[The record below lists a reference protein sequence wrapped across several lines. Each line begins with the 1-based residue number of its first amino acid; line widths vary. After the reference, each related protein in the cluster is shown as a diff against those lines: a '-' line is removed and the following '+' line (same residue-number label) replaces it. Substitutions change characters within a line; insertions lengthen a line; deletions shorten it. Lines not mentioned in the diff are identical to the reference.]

1 MIVRFFSTFLFT
13 LTMSTDDEVAHATQQ
28 SAMHVEMKR
37 QLRGVQAELRKNPE
51 IRKLYDDL
59 EMMQRT
65 GKLTQDRVMRASSKP
80 GGLAQLEELT
90 ELGYTQAKLKQ
101 LEVTARGI
109 AIVYA
114 RDQQQAQDEMAGMMK
129 Q

>member
-1 MIVRFFSTFLFT
+1 MILRFFSTFLFT

-37 QLRGVQAELRKNPE
+37 QLRGVQAELRKNPD

-65 GKLTQDRVMRASSKP
+65 GKLTQERVMRASAQP

-90 ELGYTQAKLKQ
+90 ELGYTQAKLKE
-101 LEVTARGI
+101 LEVTARSI